1 MITPDSIY
9 FMSRMDKTYFIKPIS
24 HLKEVVKTNI
34 NFFQLQEILFS
45 SPDITNHELKL
56 SLNKEGKY
64 ILSSE
69 ILHILLINFLEL
81 MK

>member
-1 MITPDSIY
+1 
-9 FMSRMDKTYFIKPIS
+9 MSRMDKTYFIKPIS

-45 SPDITNHELKL
+45 SPDITNQELKL
-56 SLNKEGKY
+56 SLNKEGKH

-69 ILHILLINFLEL
+69 KLTYTINKFLEL
-81 MK
+81 KK